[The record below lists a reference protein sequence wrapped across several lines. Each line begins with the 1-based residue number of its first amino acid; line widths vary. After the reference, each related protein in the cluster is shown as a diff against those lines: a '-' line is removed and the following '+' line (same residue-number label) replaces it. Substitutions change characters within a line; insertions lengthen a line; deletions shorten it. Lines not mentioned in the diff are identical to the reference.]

1 MTKNPWILVAKIAAF
16 TLMAAAIVIMAVCLK
31 RQGDEKRRIKDNYEA
46 EVLGERERQ
55 QTVDVQELKDY
66 FAKEVETLK
75 QYGIRAKDVEN
86 IIEVSYHYR
95 DTTIYR
101 DTLIYIYDTVRR
113 ARTAD
118 FCVETPCY
126 SIDGRIMD
134 DTLEIYGIAAQDEI
148 LVSLYKER
156 RKCLFG
162 KRRVKAV
169 AVSGCTGDTLS
180 ILRNLKIGK

>member
-1 MTKNPWILVAKIAAF
+1 MTKNIWITIAKIAFFA
-16 TLMAAAIVIMAVCLK
+16 LMVAAIVTMSVCLK
-31 RQGDEKRRIKDNYEA
+31 KQGDEKRRLKENYDIELSKDHA
-46 EVLGERERQ
+46 RQ

-75 QYGIRAKDVEN
+75 QHGIRARDVEN

-101 DTLIYIYDTVRR
+101 DTLIYIYDTVRSSK
-113 ARTAD
+113 TAD

-126 SIDGRIMD
+126 NIDGRIVD
-134 DTLEIYGIAAQDEI
+134 DTLEIYGITAQDEI

-162 KRRVKAV
+162 KRLVKAI
-169 AVSGCTGDTLS
+169 AVSGCSGDTLS
-180 ILRNLKIGK
+180 ILRNLKVGK